1 MIAGIVNGLANKPH
15 RREGAMRFPGTISG
29 AALVAVL
36 SLSAAP
42 APAQPYPNKPI
53 RFLVGFVAGGTNDI
67 VARALAQKLTENMG
81 QSVVVENRGGAN
93 TAIATEVAAR
103 AAPDGYTI
111 LLNAPGHATNPALMK
126 LPFDPIKDFAF
137 ISLVAEAQNIVVVH
151 PLFPPR
157 NMQELIALS
166 KKRPGQ
172 INFASSGTGTTVHL
186 SAELF
191 QYMTGIKWVH
201 IPYKGGGPAVIE
213 LIAGQTQI
221 MFANMPTAIQ
231 YVRDRRLRALAVTGA
246 RRAPAMPELPTV
258 AESGVP
264 GYEVT
269 AWYGVSAPAK
279 TPRAIVERL
288 HDEIARALNAPDLR
302 ERLTSQG
309 ADPNPQTPEQYTA
322 FVQNEI
328 VKWAKVIH
336 AAGIK
341 GE

>member
-1 MIAGIVNGLANKPH
+1 MTAITVTRPVLLVTLAM
-15 RREGAMRFPGTISG
+15 GTALAM
-29 AALVAVL
+29 
-36 SLSAAP
+36 
-42 APAQPYPNKPI
+42 AQSYPNKPI

-67 VARALAQKLTENMG
+67 VARALAQKLTETLG
-81 QSVVVENRGGAN
+81 QSVVVENRSGAN
-93 TAIATEVAAR
+93 TAIATEAAAR

-126 LPFDPIKDFAF
+126 LAFDPVNDFAF
-137 ISLVAEAQNIVVVH
+137 ISLVAEAQNIVVMH
-151 PLFPPR
+151 PSFPPR
-157 NMQELIALS
+157 SVQELIALS

-191 QYMTGIKWVH
+191 QHMTGTRWVH

-213 LIAGQTQI
+213 LMAGQTQI

-231 YVRDRRLRALAVTGA
+231 YVRDGRLRALAVTGA
-246 RRAPAMPELPTV
+246 RRAPAAPTLPTV

-279 TPRAIVERL
+279 TPRAIVDRL
-288 HDEIARALNAPDLR
+288 HAEIVRAVNSPDLR
-302 ERLTSQG
+302 ERLTTQG
-309 ADPNPQTPEQYTA
+309 ADPIHLTPEQYTV
-322 FVQNEI
+322 FIQNEI
-328 VKWAKVIH
+328 AKWAKVIK

>member
-1 MIAGIVNGLANKPH
+1 MTAITVTRPVLLVTLAM
-15 RREGAMRFPGTISG
+15 GTALAM
-29 AALVAVL
+29 
-36 SLSAAP
+36 
-42 APAQPYPNKPI
+42 AQSYPNKPI

-67 VARALAQKLTENMG
+67 VARALAQKLTETLG

-93 TAIATEVAAR
+93 TAIATEAAAR

-126 LPFDPIKDFAF
+126 LAFDPVNDFAF
-137 ISLVAEAQNIVVVH
+137 ISLVAEAQNLVVMH
-151 PLFPPR
+151 PSFPPR
-157 NMQELIALS
+157 SVQELIALS

-172 INFASSGTGTTVHL
+172 INVASSGTGTTVHL

-191 QYMTGIKWVH
+191 QHMTGTRWVH

-213 LIAGQTQI
+213 LMAGQTQI

-231 YVRDRRLRALAVTGA
+231 YVRDGRLRALAVTGA
-246 RRAPAMPELPTV
+246 RRAPAAPTLPTV

-279 TPRAIVERL
+279 TPRAIVDRL
-288 HDEIARALNAPDLR
+288 HAEIVRAVNSPDLR
-302 ERLTSQG
+302 ERLTTQG
-309 ADPNPQTPEQYTA
+309 ADPIHLTPEQYTV
-322 FVQNEI
+322 FIQNEI
-328 VKWAKVIH
+328 AKWAKVIK